1 MARHGLEPW
10 SDAPPEVWAE
20 YAGQLARGLFTH
32 TSIQQPSAEVISG
45 SVVVLL
51 RVGRLREPL
60 LSLLATRDFGDRPAE
75 VLPGTV
81 GDEAGALG
89 ASLLPQRRIGHASSG
104 STASQAAQF

>member
-45 SVVVLL
+45 SVVS
-51 RVGRLREPL
+51 RWAHMREPL